1 MPDADFVSAFFL
13 GISVMLIL
21 WLSVFFSLAAATL
34 APFSALTALFLL
46 PLAVLGV
53 RELSLRSSQT
63 WLMLGWLFWL
73 PASLTWSI
81 APGVS
86 LSQAVV
92 LICLPMGWLAG
103 MALRAR
109 GRLEILLERGLPGL
123 LLTLLLWGLLQGP
136 DTFTGKPQG
145 PFNDPNTYAA
155 LLNLLILPVLARY
168 LAADLA
174 TQPVWLRTGQ
184 LALYAGVAFVA
195 FLIASRGAA
204 LALLLVLPALLWLAR
219 AQPAFM
225 RKLALLAVVTG
236 VSYLAAWATT
246 GGISGVGQRL
256 VDTVEGGDPARIMLL
271 HSAWLMIQDHPWV
284 GSGLAT
290 FQLLYPNYRFL
301 EETGT
306 AGGWVHNDYL
316 QLWQAAGLPML
327 LLLLGVVAWAGWAA
341 WRSLGQRGE
350 EALLRM
356 GYLAG
361 IGAILLHALVNFLFF
376 FALVSLLVGLYLAKA
391 GLSITPRTAS
401 GKLVKIPR
409 AARLAVGGY
418 ACILGYLLLGLMAV
432 EVLLGEAPI
441 IQRTLLKFGV
451 AYPHYQVAYWLSVLT
466 PTHPLPQQVMGQ
478 EASDA
483 YVFTGEADPNVRDE
497 ALDRMEA
504 AWQRAPCYLPYANA
518 ALALIGQT
526 NSDEKLRGRGE
537 AIAVRSLACDAR
549 HGLSYYYAGWL
560 VLPRSETDALAWWRA
575 GLAAAPRRGERVMLA
590 TAILARTIPGH
601 EKELELLAMKMAN
614 SLRGLEANPGSSAD
628 QIFWIGVQ
636 DHLRKLTGKRY
647 LELVPPPKP

>member
-1 MPDADFVSAFFL
+1 MPT
-13 GISVMLIL
+13 L
-21 WLSVFFSLAAATL
+21 WLSVLLSLAAAAL

-46 PLAVLGV
+46 PAAVVGARGLPPH
-53 RELSLRSSQT
+53 SSQS

-73 PASLTWSI
+73 PASLAWSM

-86 LSQAVV
+86 LSQAAV

-103 MALRAR
+103 MALSAR
-109 GRLEILLERGLPGL
+109 GQLEILLERGLPGFL
-123 LLTLLLWGLLQGP
+123 FLFVVWGLLQGP

-145 PFNDPNTYAA
+145 PFNDPNAYAA
-155 LLNLLILPVLARY
+155 LLNLLVLPMLARY

-174 TQPVWLRTGQ
+174 SQPAWLRTGQ

-195 FLIASRGAA
+195 FLVASRGAS

-219 AQPAFM
+219 SQPAFG

-236 VSYLAAWATT
+236 ASYLAAWVTT
-246 GGISGVGQRL
+246 DGISGVGQRL

-271 HSAWLMIQDHPWV
+271 RSAWLMIQDHPWV

-361 IGAILLHALVNFLFF
+361 IGAVLLHALVNFLFF
-376 FALVSLLVGLYLAKA
+376 FALMSLLVGLFLARA
-391 GLSITPRTAS
+391 SLSVSPRTAS
-401 GKLVKIPR
+401 GKLVNEPM

-418 ACILGYLLLGLMAV
+418 AFILGYSLLGLVAV
-432 EVLLGEAPI
+432 EALLGEAPI
-441 IQRTLLKFGV
+441 IQRTLWKLGV
-451 AYPHYQVAYWLSVLT
+451 VYPRYQVAYWLSVLT
-466 PTHPLPQQVMGQ
+466 PSHPLPHQVMAQ
-478 EASDA
+478 EVSDT

-518 ALALIGQT
+518 ALALIGQE
-526 NSDEKLRGRGE
+526 NSDEKLRARGE
-537 AIAVRSLACDAR
+537 AIAVRNLTCDAR

-560 VLPRSETDALAWWRA
+560 ALSRSETEALAWWRA
-575 GLAAAPRRGERVMLA
+575 GLAATPRRGERVMLA
-590 TAILARTIPGH
+590 TAILAGTIPGH
-601 EKELELLAMKMAN
+601 EKELALLAMEMAS
-614 SLRGLEANPGSSAD
+614 SLRGFEANPNLNTD
-628 QIFWIGVQ
+628 QIFWIRAQ
-636 DHLRKLTGKRY
+636 DKLRMLAGQRF
-647 LELVPPPKP
+647 LDLVPPPKP